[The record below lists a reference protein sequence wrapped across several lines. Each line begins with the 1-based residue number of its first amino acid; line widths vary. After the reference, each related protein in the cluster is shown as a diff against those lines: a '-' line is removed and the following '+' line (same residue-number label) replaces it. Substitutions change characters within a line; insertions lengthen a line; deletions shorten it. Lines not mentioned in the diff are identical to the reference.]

1 MTYIVGKVVQFLIAP
16 INIVLFLLVL
26 ALLCR
31 RRAPKLS
38 GWSLFLGVALLYVS
52 ANELTAFLF
61 MRGLEHQ
68 YPVITSTDVPPA
80 EAIVALGGTVYPIKY
95 PRVEA
100 EEISGSRMLRV
111 SRLYHAGKAPV
122 IVCSGGTLYKSSL
135 GTERSEA
142 EDIRDV
148 LMSHQVPESALL
160 LEKSSWNTNENAK
173 ATAKILREKGI
184 KKIIL
189 VTSAFHMPR
198 AVALFERE
206 GFEVIAAPSDARAA
220 GLGINLGIFLP
231 SSEALRRTT
240 LAINEYV
247 GYYGYKLIGKL

>member
-26 ALLCR
+26 ALLFR

-52 ANELTAFLF
+52 ANELTAFLL

-80 EAIVALGGTVYPIKY
+80 EAIVALGGTVYPIKF

-111 SRLYHAGKAPV
+111 SRLFHAGKAPV